1 GALEFRELVDVTA
14 DLAGELGRM
23 VLTFHAHDDALRV
36 HGVDEAVTARQHH
49 SAGIARGHALH
60 AGADNRRRR
69 AKQRYGL
76 ALHVGAHQSAVGVI
90 VLQERNQRSRLRYQL
105 LGAHV
110 DVVDFLPGYQHE
122 VTGFAGVHQLGGDAS
137 LIVQLHVGLG
147 DHVTVLFPRGEVEG
161 ERLEIDQLLAALA
174 QIGVALLG
182 FLHLNVVA
190 YAVIAV
196 AGVDHGYKIDHPRFA
211 HAPVG
216 RLDEAVI
223 VDAGIAAQRADQTDV
238 RTFRSLDRADAAVVR
253 GMDVT
258 HLESGTLAGKTAR
271 PQGGETPFVRDLRE

>member
-36 HGVDEAVTARQHH
+36 HGVDEAVAARQHY

-60 AGADNRRRR
+60 AGSYNRRRR

-76 ALHVGAHQSAVGVI
+76 ALHVGAHQSAVGVV
-90 VLQERNQRSRLRYQL
+90 VLEEGNQRCGHRYQL

-110 DVVDFLPGYQHE
+110 DVVDFLTGDQHE
-122 VTGFAGVHQLGGDAS
+122 VTGFAGVHQLGGDAT
-137 LIVQLHVGLG
+137 LVVQLHVGLR
-147 DHVTVLFPRGEVEG
+147 DHVTVLFPRGEIEG
-161 ERLEIDQLLAALA
+161 ERLEIDQLLATLA
-174 QIGVALLG
+174 QIGVALFG
-182 FLHLNVVA
+182 FLHLNVIA

-196 AGVDHGYKIDHPRFA
+196 ACVDHGHKIDHPCLA
-211 HAPVG
+211 HAAVR

-223 VDAGIAAQRADQTDV
+223 VDAGVTAQRADQADV
-238 RTFRSLDRADAAVVR
+238 RTFRRLDRADPAVVC
-253 GMDVT
+253 GMNVA
-258 HLESGTLAGKTAR
+258 HFEPGTLAGEAAR
-271 PQGGETPFVRDLRE
+271 PQSGETPFVRDLR